1 MVDTKINTALMPPQ
15 AVALEEAVIGGML
28 IDKRG
33 VDDVLMVIRD
43 GSVFYKDAHKVIF
56 EAIHELYKAG
66 DPIDLLSVSA
76 ELKKQGNFERSG
88 GDFAL
93 IQLTQKI
100 ASAAHI
106 EHHSRIVLQ
115 KYIARMIIGFSHQII
130 ALASDETTD
139 VFELMNRWQKEFDK
153 VIDFTTTGRETISF
167 PMALE
172 ELKKSVEL
180 LSSNKDEVK
189 IVGIDTGFQITN
201 KYTGGYRNQDLV
213 IIAAR
218 PGMGKTSKVLKT
230 AIANVAKGVPVGFIS
245 MEMSMHQL
253 TARAVAIDTN
263 FHLKQLI
270 KTGFEKKE
278 YFATLSGHTNRMQ
291 EYPLYIDDS
300 GETDI
305 NDIIITAKL
314 WKRKYGIQLLI
325 IDYIQLMGD
334 RSMKGSRE
342 NELSSISRRLK
353 KLAKELDIPVVVL
366 AQVNR
371 ECEKRGASKR
381 PFISDIKDCG
391 SIEQDADIVEFIY
404 RPEYYNIEVCV
415 DDYDSSVAHLIEAG
429 ANTEINFAKYRAGST
444 GTTMLKWIGDKTKF
458 ADVEDRNDMRED
470 VDYVESMPLPMVSP
484 ADAFGTIE
492 SSDEDNG
499 IDF

>member
-1 MVDTKINTALMPPQ
+1 MTAKTMNNATMLPQ
-15 AVALEEAVIGGML
+15 SIQIEEAVIGAML
-28 IDKRG
+28 VDNRG
-33 VDDVLMVIRD
+33 VDDVMLVLRSAD
-43 GSVFYKDAHKVIF
+43 VFYKDAHKVIF
-56 EAIHELYKAG
+56 QAIQSLYASG
-66 DPIDLLSVSA
+66 DPIDLITVSD
-76 ELKKQGNFERSG
+76 ELKKLGLFERSG

-93 IQLTQKI
+93 ITLTQKI
-100 ASAAHI
+100 STSAHI
-106 EHHSRIVLQ
+106 DYHSRLLLQ
-115 KYIARMIIGFSHQII
+115 KHLARMIIGFSHQII
-130 ALASDETTD
+130 SLAHDETTD
-139 VFELMNRWQKEFDK
+139 VFELMTRWQKEFDK
-153 VIDFTTTGRETISF
+153 VMDFTSSGRETMSF
-167 PMALE
+167 PLALE
-172 ELKKSVEL
+172 ELKTSVEM
-180 LSSNKDEVK
+180 LSMNKDVVK
-189 IVGIDTGFQITN
+189 LVGVDTGFQITN
-201 KYTGGYRNQDLV
+201 KYTGGYRKQDLV

-253 TARAVAIDTN
+253 TARAVSIDTN

-278 YFATLSGHTNRMQ
+278 YFATLSGHTNRMK

-314 WKRKYGIQLLI
+314 WKRKYNIEVLI

-353 KLAKELDIPVVVL
+353 KLAKELDIPVIVL

-404 RPEYYNIEVCV
+404 RPEYYNIEIER
-415 DDYDSSVAHLIEAG
+415 DDYDVTVQHLIDMG
-429 ANTEINFAKYRAGST
+429 ANTEIIFAKYRAGST
-444 GTTMLKWIGDKTKF
+444 GATLLKWIGDKTKF
-458 ADVEDRNDMRED
+458 GDVEDANDMSDDTEC
-470 VDYVESMPLPMVSP
+470 YAKELPNISA
-484 ADAFGTIE
+484 ADAFE
-492 SSDEDNG
+492 SNDDDNDND
-499 IDF
+499 ISF